1 MACGTLGNR
10 WPING
15 QTFCTWVDEVL
26 VPVLH
31 SGDIVVLDNLGSHT
45 VAGIEVAMAAAGA
58 RWCYRPPYSPDF
70 NPIEQMFS
78 KMKTSLRTAAR
89 RTIEDLR
96 PVIGELMDAF
106 TTDECDRYI
115 GHAGYGKS
123 T

>member
-1 MACGTLGNR
+1 
-10 WPING
+10 
-15 QTFCTWVDEVL
+15 
-26 VPVLH
+26 
-31 SGDIVVLDNLGSHT
+31 
-45 VAGIEVAMAAAGA
+45 
-58 RWCYRPPYSPDF
+58 
-70 NPIEQMFS
+70 MFS